1 LVFDEVVDE
10 AMAKCPAC
18 LSFFPLNEKSLRPL
32 PPLLVV
38 ERLSP
43 SPDPLEVLPRAEQGT
58 AVEWDTPRGSALD
71 TSLANETAME
81 TVVATPQTSGE
92 PSSLSEKMEAWSG
105 RAGAEADSPS
115 LASTSSDQPQADVPS
130 WEDVQQMGNLLDQIE
145 PPGAQQSAD
154 LGHFAGGA
162 LIGGATSA
170 EVASEDSWRML
181 SATVRGRPRKRTLL
195 RPLAKVALGG
205 VVGLACGYFCLLWLR
220 GKSGDFLELA
230 QYLPR
235 MVLPAE
241 FREAPKPMSGRD
253 ASPDNAAET
262 MQPLASVDVESTQQA
277 ADAQLLPPVE
287 IAASDSTPVAKEAAD
302 ATSESAHEPS
312 PLSSGLQTAAY
323 ESSLNAV
330 TSATGDVRREQIL
343 IRDAPSFT
351 AAELTAAIAAAR
363 AAQPLL
369 MKGNLTDGREVQFA
383 KGRGYLALADL
394 AQKLTFVSE
403 PAGSESLLAQRHAAE
418 ELFRSTLATDR
429 TRGEIAQIF
438 AKWLVSPN
446 RRHGGV
452 FFAANVVWQNQV
464 GPVAEGQAKLDDG
477 RMLTVLAD
485 SAMAEQLGTAKQV
498 VVVGWLVDRPQEQIS
513 GYTGGAAS
521 AVWAGQL
528 VSLKW

>member
-1 LVFDEVVDE
+1 
-10 AMAKCPAC
+10 
-18 LSFFPLNEKSLRPL
+18 
-32 PPLLVV
+32 
-38 ERLSP
+38 
-43 SPDPLEVLPRAEQGT
+43 
-58 AVEWDTPRGSALD
+58 
-71 TSLANETAME
+71 
-81 TVVATPQTSGE
+81 
-92 PSSLSEKMEAWSG
+92 
-105 RAGAEADSPS
+105 
-115 LASTSSDQPQADVPS
+115 
-130 WEDVQQMGNLLDQIE
+130 
-145 PPGAQQSAD
+145 
-154 LGHFAGGA
+154 
-162 LIGGATSA
+162 
-170 EVASEDSWRML
+170 
-181 SATVRGRPRKRTLL
+181 
-195 RPLAKVALGG
+195 
-205 VVGLACGYFCLLWLR
+205 
-220 GKSGDFLELA
+220 
-230 QYLPR
+230 
-235 MVLPAE
+235 
-241 FREAPKPMSGRD
+241 
-253 ASPDNAAET
+253 
-262 MQPLASVDVESTQQA
+262 
-277 ADAQLLPPVE
+277 
-287 IAASDSTPVAKEAAD
+287 
-302 ATSESAHEPS
+302 
-312 PLSSGLQTAAY
+312 
-323 ESSLNAV
+323 
-330 TSATGDVRREQIL
+330 
-343 IRDAPSFT
+343 
-351 AAELTAAIAAAR
+351 
-363 AAQPLL
+363 